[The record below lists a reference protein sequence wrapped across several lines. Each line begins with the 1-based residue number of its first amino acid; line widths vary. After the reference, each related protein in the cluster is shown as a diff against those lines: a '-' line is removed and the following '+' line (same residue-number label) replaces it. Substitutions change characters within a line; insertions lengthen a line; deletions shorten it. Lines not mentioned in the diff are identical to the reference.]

1 MTDQSMTPER
11 WARVRDLFDR
21 ALALDPAERPAF
33 VVGAEEGDT
42 QLRDVVLTLIRS
54 HEQQGPISVP
64 MGESTGAGTWSQR
77 DDEDRTV
84 ARLADELSDR
94 YQFVERIGMGGM
106 AVVYLAEDKQLGRR
120 VALKIMSSRLEAAE
134 GAQRFLQEVRLAAN
148 LQHPNILAVHDSGEA
163 AGMLYYVMPFVEG
176 ESLRHQLSRDGGL
189 SHQTVIAMA
198 RGVAAALDYAHQRD
212 VVHRDIKPDN
222 ILFHEDHPLVA
233 DFGIALALDN
243 RDGERMTKSGLL
255 IGTPTYMS
263 PEQITGAAVDGGTD
277 RYALACVV
285 FECLTGTPPYL
296 APTAMA
302 VATKHVT
309 EPIPAVPAGTCDAP
323 QRVNAVFRSGLAKS
337 PGDRFATAT
346 DFVETLAEA
355 LSMPAEAVE
364 GRVGPY
370 APSTTPVPVT
380 SGPSIRDQTI
390 RFCRS
395 RDGVNIAYATI
406 GEGIPLIK
414 TSNWLSHLE
423 YDWKS
428 PMWRHWWAG
437 LGKRSRLT
445 RYDARGTGLSD
456 RNTEDISLAAWVKD
470 LETVVDAVGEERFAL
485 LGISQGG
492 SIAIEYA
499 IRHPERVSHLILYGA
514 FAIGRLVNPTPE
526 DEERARLD
534 MSLIKHGW
542 GQSNPAFR
550 QVFSTLFMP
559 HATQE
564 QFEWFDKIQRVSATA
579 EIASRIVEASH
590 RVDVRASA
598 SKVTVPTLVLHCT
611 DDARIPFEQGRLF
624 ARLIPEARFVPLE
637 SENHILQAGEP
648 AWPKFLEAIWQ
659 FLDMPSNP

>member
-11 WARVRDLFDR
+11 WARVRDLFDQ

-33 VVGAEEGDT
+33 VAGSEEGDT

-54 HEQQGPISVP
+54 HEREGPISVP
-64 MGESTGAGTWSQR
+64 MGESTSAAWSQR
-77 DDEDRTV
+77 DDEDRSV

-106 AVVYLAEDKQLGRR
+106 AVVYLAEDRQLGRR

-176 ESLRHQLSRDGGL
+176 ESLRHRLGRDGRL
-189 SHQTVIAMA
+189 SHEAAIAMA

-233 DFGIALALDN
+233 DFGIALALGN

-263 PEQITGAAVDGGTD
+263 PEQITGAEVDGGTD

-296 APTAMA
+296 APTPMA

-309 EPIPAVPAGTCDAP
+309 EPIPAVPPGTCDAP
-323 QRVNAVFRSGLAKS
+323 ERVNAVFRSGLAKS

-346 DFVETLAEA
+346 EFVEALAES
-355 LSMPAEAVE
+355 LSMPAETVE
-364 GRVGPY
+364 GW
-370 APSTTPVPVT
+370 VPVAAA

-390 RFCRS
+390 RFCRA
-395 RDGVNIAYATI
+395 RDGVNIAYATV

-423 YDWKS
+423 YDWNS
-428 PMWRHWWAG
+428 PIWSHWWAG

-456 RNTEDISLAAWVKD
+456 RDAEDISLDSWVGD
-470 LETVVDAVGEERFAL
+470 LEAVVDAVGEDRFAL

-514 FAIGRLVNPTPE
+514 FAIGRLVKPTPE
-526 DEERARLD
+526 DEERAQLD

-559 HATQE
+559 HATPE
-564 QFEWFDKIQRVSATA
+564 QLEWFDKIQRVSATA
-579 EIASRIVEASH
+579 EVASRIVEASH

-637 SENHILQAGEP
+637 SENHILLAGEP
-648 AWPKFLEAIWQ
+648 AWSKFLEAIWQ
-659 FLDMPSNP
+659 FLDMPSDP